1 MLTPSL
7 CLLSAAIY
15 QCRFR
20 IFLRL
25 PSPAA
30 LIEAFSVQYGVPA
43 ASSAETNYTTL
54 RLHVLQLLLC
64 ERRARQKPSD
74 ADALQAEAI
83 PL

>member
-1 MLTPSL
+1 MQQYTS
-7 CLLSAAIY
+7 
-15 QCRFR
+15 RFR

-30 LIEAFSVQYGVPA
+30 LIEAFSVQYGVPAASSAETNVPA